1 MTIAIALAMAMSIE
15 QRLWLEAST
24 LSNRGEMRQH
34 LPTDNEL
41 HPSLLAG
48 SQYQTKQMTR
58 CRSSLSDSLSATRNP
73 QLTLIFSYHVLWR
86 SATRNPQLTLIFS
99 YHVVWQSATR
109 NPQPTLIFSFSFAK

>member
-41 HPSLLAG
+41 HLLPLAG
-48 SQYQTKQMTR
+48 SQYQTKQMTWYYLIDPQVM
-58 CRSSLSDSLSATRNP
+58 SKAQLATRNR
-73 QLTLIFSYHVLWR
+73 H
-86 SATRNPQLTLIFS
+86 
-99 YHVVWQSATR
+99 
-109 NPQPTLIFSFSFAK
+109 